1 MATPQIDPNWSNDDN
16 FKWRPF
22 LAVGLPI
29 LLLLSAIAFSFCK
42 GSKPLDI
49 VARPSV
55 YEPDPEGFV
64 GKANNLFA
72 NLLAVCD
79 TNVKAIDL
87 ATLNERYP
95 ALEFALPYEENSKT
109 VIEAADIRVVA
120 VHPEHLSEEDRNYYY
135 NSRLPQMLR
144 QQAENLCETYFHIVS
159 RSVHDYDRQDG
170 RKPIEIKSISLQ
182 LSMFKLALSKDPW
195 KGTIYANPN
204 CLFSSDNAIFLTY
217 GNSMVPLPIAPS
229 TAGSGTLFKVVAN
242 TGDSRLYKEVQNK
255 LVDIDYYE
263 LYEKGFKERNGRN
276 AVEIELV
283 SPNSREPIDKISII
297 CTRHGMNI
305 SSGHTNITAYQT
317 DENGHYVQTQSSITG
332 GDSRRDTLNITD
344 GMKLVFST
352 ERENETRKVAEFC
365 IHLQDP
371 TNVLSDLITT
381 NKGKSRYNLSEDQTD
396 LFTQQVIRGLSRHLS
411 NQDRIDSILLSIDP
425 MLSREFEKE
434 LKQFTE
440 EVRRTI
446 DNDNAKPRSQQNEM
460 YDISLTIMDM
470 STGDILASPF
480 YSDKFKEGYPERMRI
495 TSRNPALSRRYLG
508 STFKPILALA
518 AVQANPNL
526 LNLDTRNNKHY
537 LLGQAN
543 DPQCQAHFLGYKTGA
558 WARKSSSHWAG
569 TDFTNFIMH
578 SDDVYPVALAAL
590 AMTGQANVNP
600 QNPILAPDKSG
611 DDYNN
616 FFTTSGDYIKFKKKK
631 INYRKQPFTSWLAH
645 ITGANY
651 DLDENTDQNLFEKIL
666 SEDQDE
672 EARRFGLSEVNPD
685 ITNLNMQRFNRLGDK
700 ETTDFQPVLVPWVLG
715 QGDNEWSCIAIAQ
728 AWSRM
733 LTKHKVRASMVRNKA
748 VAPEPL
754 ITNDKVNMPGCNTT
768 TGEVRSM
775 EAIDATWDT
784 FLAKFN
790 AAQAGGTLVNMNNAI
805 NEYNASHPGKS
816 PLKLFSKTGTPDAVS
831 RYEYTMLGGNNRYYD
846 IGLYT
851 FGLMTEQQY
860 NRVLDGETP
869 KGIVCVVR
877 ITRTYVCPDCMGET
891 KCSRCDK
898 YWGVKSSHAQELF
911 TKDTKR
917 LRKLLDMTS
926 RYF

>member
-1 MATPQIDPNWSNDDN
+1 MATPEIDPNWSTDEN

-22 LAVGLPI
+22 LAVGLPL
-29 LLLLSAIAFSFCK
+29 LLLLSAIVLSFYK
-42 GSKPLDI
+42 GSKALDI
-49 VARPSV
+49 AAGNSV

-64 GKANNLFA
+64 GKANKLFEE
-72 NLLAVCD
+72 LLADSVPG
-79 TNVKAIDL
+79 VKAIDL
-87 ATLNERYP
+87 ASLNKRYP

-109 VIEAADIRVVA
+109 VIEAIDLRVVA
-120 VHPEHLSEEDRNYYY
+120 VHPERMKEETRNYYY
-135 NSRLPQMLR
+135 NSRLPQILR
-144 QQAENLCETYFHIVS
+144 QQAENLCETYFKISS
-159 RSVHDYDRQDG
+159 RPLRSDDES
-170 RKPIEIKSISLQ
+170 KPIEITGIKLQ
-182 LSMFKLALSKDPW
+182 VSMFKLSLAKDPW

-204 CLFSSDNAIFLTY
+204 CLFNSDNAIFLTY
-217 GNSMVPLPIAPS
+217 GNSMVPLPIAPT

-242 TGDSRLYKEVQNK
+242 TEDSRLYQEVQNK

-263 LYEKGFKERNGRN
+263 LYEKGFKERNSRN

-283 SPNSREPIDKISII
+283 SPNSREPIDKINII
-297 CTRHGMNI
+297 CTKRGMNI
-305 SSGHTNITAYQT
+305 STGHTNITAYQT
-317 DENGHYVQTQSSITG
+317 DENGHYVQTQNSITG

-352 ERENETRKVAEFC
+352 GKDNETRKVAEFC

-411 NQDRIDSILLSIDP
+411 NQERIDSIMLSLDP

-434 LKQFTE
+434 LKDYLKVVKT
-440 EVRRTI
+440 RI
-446 DNDNAKPRSQQNEM
+446 DGEKKDRSLKQTSDL

-480 YSDKFKEGYPERMRI
+480 YSDKFEEGYPENMRI
-495 TSRNPALSRRYLG
+495 SSRNPALSRRYLG

-518 AVQANPNL
+518 AVQANPSL
-526 LNLDTRNNKHY
+526 LNMDTRGKYSLN
-537 LLGQAN
+537 GDEAN
-543 DPQCQAHFLGYKTGA
+543 FLGYKTVA
-558 WARKSSSHWAG
+558 WAKKSSSHWAG
-569 TDFTNFIMH
+569 TDFTDFIKH

-600 QNPILAPDKSG
+600 QNPILAPDRNG
-611 DDYNN
+611 NDANN
-616 FFTTSGDYIKFKKKK
+616 FFTTSGNDLKFKRER
-631 INYRKQPFTSWLAH
+631 IDYRIQPFTHWLAY

-651 DLDENTDQNLFEKIL
+651 DLDDDNDQNLFEKIL
-666 SEDQDE
+666 SDEQDE
-672 EARRFGLSEVNPD
+672 EARQFGLSEVNPD

-700 ETTDFQPVLVPWVLG
+700 ETNDFKSVLVPWVLG

-748 VAPEPL
+748 IAPEPL
-754 ITNDKVNMPGCNTT
+754 ITDDRINLPRCNTT
-768 TGEVRSM
+768 GACRSV
-775 EAIDATWDT
+775 AQIDATWDG
-784 FLAKFN
+784 FLEKFN
-790 AAQAGGTLVNMNNAI
+790 AAQNGGTLVDMYKAVNSY
-805 NEYNASHPGKS
+805 NESHPGKS
-816 PLKLFSKTGTPDAVS
+816 PLKLFSKTGTPEAVS

-851 FGLMTEQQY
+851 FGLMTQQQY
-860 NRVLDGETP
+860 ERVQRGDTP

-877 ITRTYVCPDCMGET
+877 ITRTYVCPNCMGET